1 MTAYLYD
8 FKRPATFNL
17 TTSLCERVTLRKAV
31 LKLISQWKRR
41 MLCVFYIADRVSGI
55 CSFYALHKSDV
66 IFSHVLSA
74 VNVTESYEI

>member
-1 MTAYLYD
+1 
-8 FKRPATFNL
+8 
-17 TTSLCERVTLRKAV
+17 
-31 LKLISQWKRR
+31 